1 MEKIT
6 KDISEIIAG
15 EIKTINDKVRG
26 LNFLELLKAGII
38 EKLLELVNRQKFP
51 LDQLIEYQNEIK
63 KDSRHINI
71 SISYFLKSMSISKK
85 KIDNDSLFISFNEL
99 SNFDIYGDK
108 KEFTSIVIYKNTGL
122 SLPKDTVLNAK
133 YNKNVL
139 LIEINN
145 NDYEQILTK

>member
-38 EKLLELVNRQKFP
+38 EKLLELVNKQKFP
-51 LDQLIEYQNEIK
+51 LDQLIKYQNEIK
-63 KDSRHINI
+63 EDSRHINI
-71 SISYFLKSMSISKK
+71 SISYFLNSMSISKK

-99 SNFDIYGDK
+99 SNFDVFK
-108 KEFTSIVIYKNTGL
+108 NNKEFTSLVLYKNTGL

-133 YNKNVL
+133 YSKNLL
-139 LIEINN
+139 LIEITN
-145 NDYEQILTK
+145 ND